1 MRLSGY
7 VCEQKM
13 AAPNTRARMIAVM
26 VLLITGILVIAASA
40 VTWQNYETI
49 CAKGTDNTLTQD
61 AAIFVDA
68 TACLQ
73 YFPNGITKPLNT
85 ANILPKPTII
95 PAKTLIQ
102 IPSSASGSSIS
113 IPSSG
118 TSVTPANAYSS
129 GPSGRVPAPV
139 YPNTTKSQKFPFLQS
154 KPAVMRA
161 VTPIKPTTT
170 LVPLPTLLPVAPAKP
185 VPSTIIVNDTTRQ
198 VEQRILYYTNIER
211 ANAGKPA
218 LKWDEQLA
226 VIGRDH
232 CVDMAAR
239 GFFNHIN
246 PDGETPADRAIRHGY
261 QVEKD
266 FGTYVRVGV
275 GENIAMLSNY
285 PGTPDEVARFIVEA
299 WMNSPG
305 HRANLV
311 DSNEQKFTLIGVG
324 VAYDQAADT
333 WYAAQEFF

>member
-1 MRLSGY
+1 M
-7 VCEQKM
+7 Q
-13 AAPNTRARMIAVM
+13 
-26 VLLITGILVIAASA
+26 
-40 VTWQNYETI
+40 
-49 CAKGTDNTLTQD
+49 
-61 AAIFVDA
+61 
-68 TACLQ
+68 
-73 YFPNGITKPLNT
+73 
-85 ANILPKPTII
+85 
-95 PAKTLIQ
+95 
-102 IPSSASGSSIS
+102 
-113 IPSSG
+113 
-118 TSVTPANAYSS
+118 
-129 GPSGRVPAPV
+129 
-139 YPNTTKSQKFPFLQS
+139 
-154 KPAVMRA
+154 
-161 VTPIKPTTT
+161 
-170 LVPLPTLLPVAPAKP
+170 P
-185 VPSTIIVNDTTRQ
+185 VPSTIIVNDTTHQ

-226 VIGRDH
+226 VIGRDD

-239 GFFNHIN
+239 GFFDHIN

-285 PGTPDEVARFIVEA
+285 QGTPDEMARFIVDA

-305 HRANLV
+305 HRANIV

-324 VAYDQAADT
+324 VAYDQADDT